1 MALLADVLRQAGYVT
16 PQGVTGPNAPLAQQL
31 KNYAT
36 NVIPTARQNLA
47 QQRADIDAAL
57 TMSQGG
63 VQIGDREAFE
73 RQMAQVPNLM
83 GTTTLKSVIEP
94 LQAKGIVLD
103 IYESTKN
110 PDKIS
115 LSKIEVPKQMR
126 QKGVGTEAM
135 QDLTQYADEQGKTMA
150 LSPST
155 DFGATSVA
163 RLKDFYKRF
172 GFVENKGR
180 NKDFSISES
189 MYRLPIKTTRKEI
202 IEQELKKVV
211 E

>member
-1 MALLADVLRQAGYVT
+1 MASLAETLRQVGYVT

-57 TMSQGG
+57 TMGQGG
-63 VQIGDREAFE
+63 VEVGDKVAFE
-73 RQMAQVPNLM
+73 RALEQVPNFA
-83 GTTTLKSVIEP
+83 GTTLKSVVEP
-94 LQAKGIVLD
+94 IQAKGVVLD
-103 IYESTKN
+103 IYEANKN
-110 PDKIS
+110 PNKLF
-115 LSKIEVPKQMR
+115 LSKIEVPKEMR
-126 QKGVGTEAM
+126 KQGVGSEVM
-135 QDLTQYADEQGKTMA
+135 QQLSEFADQQGKTIA

-155 DFGATSVA
+155 DFGASSVS

-172 GFVENKGR
+172 GFIENKGR

-189 MYRLPIKTTRKEI
+189 MYRLPSQPSRKEI